1 MVVKGGRSQDETGYD
16 DIGYESIDVGG
27 GGVLVGIVA
36 VDGDGV
42 AWWLK
47 LERAVNRVAQV
58 AVGVDFLLLLSVG
71 SWSLVPNIPHHTC
84 AGGGVC

>member
-1 MVVKGGRSQDETGYD
+1 MASSLSPIKMAESCCALLRASCLQSRRNFSMVVEGGRSQDETGYD

-42 AWWLK
+42 A
-47 LERAVNRVAQV
+47 
-58 AVGVDFLLLLSVG
+58 G
-71 SWSLVPNIPHHTC
+71 
-84 AGGGVC
+84 